1 MFKACITQELFFRQ
15 KGVKGEGIWNVLI
28 VISRV
33 SGPVIGERG
42 LLVRARGE
50 ERDIHDTHPNSR
62 VRRFWIDIIIRL
74 SKRGGNL

>member
-42 LLVRARGE
+42 LLVRARGGE
-50 ERDIHDTHPNSR
+50 ERHTRHP
-62 VRRFWIDIIIRL
+62 
-74 SKRGGNL
+74 SKFKSPKILDRYNNKA